1 MFLKKLTAI
10 AVCAVA
16 FMLLPS
22 SLSAG
27 GGHSGKSS
35 YNYDRDYSGKSC
47 GKSHDKH
54 SGKSCGKSH
63 DKHSGKSCGKSH
75 DKHSGKSCGKSHDKH
90 SGKSCGKSHD
100 KYSGKSCGK
109 RHGNKACK
117 THKKGHCGKHHKK
130 SYYCISKPPVQ
141 PPIATGSVSGIVYID
156 QNGNEAFNNG
166 EGIENITVE
175 LSDISGNSLITTTD
189 NDGNYYFSNVAEGR
203 STIQIIESTLPDN
216 VTQVD
221 GSNPSTVYIESNQ
234 DNYAGYDGYVTNEA
248 TGSVSGIVYIDQ
260 NGNEAFNNGEG
271 IENITVELSD
281 KNGNSVTTTTDNSGN
296 YYFYNV
302 LAGSATVKVI
312 ESTLPSNVTQVDG
325 SNPSTVYIESN
336 QNNYAGYDGY
346 VTNEAT
352 GSVIGIVYIDQNG
365 NETFNNGEGIENI
378 TVELSDKN
386 GNSVTTTTDNSGNY
400 YFYNVLA
407 GSATVKVIESTLPS
421 NVTQVDGSNPST
433 VYIESNQN
441 NYAGYDGYNQPKPAG
456 NDYQI
461 GYDNGKSDACS
472 NKSWNIISQYLGNTS
487 YITGYDDGWESC
499 NNNQPP
505 PSNDT
510 YVIGFNNGKA
520 DKLNGKTW
528 NTLPQ
533 YQGDANYIEGYDA
546 GWEGNY
552 K

>member
-35 YNYDRDYSGKSC
+35 YNYDRDY
-47 GKSHDKH
+47 

-221 GSNPSTVYIESNQ
+221 GSNPSNI
-234 DNYAGYDGYVTNEA
+234 YV
-248 TGSVSGIVYIDQ
+248 
-260 NGNEAFNNGEG
+260 
-271 IENITVELSD
+271 
-281 KNGNSVTTTTDNSGN
+281 
-296 YYFYNV
+296 
-302 LAGSATVKVI
+302 
-312 ESTLPSNVTQVDG
+312 
-325 SNPSTVYIESN
+325 ESN